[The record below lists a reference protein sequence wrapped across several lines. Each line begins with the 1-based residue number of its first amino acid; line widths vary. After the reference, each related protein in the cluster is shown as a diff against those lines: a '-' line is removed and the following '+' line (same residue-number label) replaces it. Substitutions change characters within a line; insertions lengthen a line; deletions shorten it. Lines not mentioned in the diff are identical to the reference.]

1 MRFRSR
7 GPSELFDSDTSPKC
21 SDREGLGKRRAETR
35 KEKFDVKIVNYDRQ
49 IIFVFGVDEEGK
61 ILRPR
66 PILAVFVIFFIQL
79 FPNWT
84 ACSSITYTNCCID
97 VDILYYYVPSL
108 ILTYV

>member
-1 MRFRSR
+1 MRFGSR
-7 GPSELFDSDTSPKC
+7 GPSELFVSDTSPKC
-21 SDREGLGKRRAETR
+21 IDREGLGRRRTETR

>member
-21 SDREGLGKRRAETR
+21 SDRNADREGLGKRRAETR

-66 PILAVFVIFFIQL
+66 PMFGCPRNFFHPIISKL
-79 FPNWT
+79 D
-84 ACSSITYTNCCID
+84 SM
-97 VDILYYYVPSL
+97 
-108 ILTYV
+108 